1 MGEICMRFT
10 AYDIYETK
18 DDTLSRVRIDGG
30 LLFERLNKYPKIM
43 EDKESYAP
51 LYIHNYREYVLG
63 TLAQSYNTILT
74 KFDNNENTKKE
85 IELDDTSINDKTY
98 FYVNCKEMRLYI
110 QGKRYPTGLNSK
122 FALERLE
129 KIIGE
134 CLGKKIIFIKAKI
147 KYTIEE
153 IEEIFI
159 NSYVKRIAFTNLEG
173 LTLPKGAVLHNPRKD
188 LDEAMV
194 ESYNTYSAPVLDTI
208 DLKAKDGQKLSK
220 NPLAKIGMVL
230 SKENRYAKVFKS
242 MEIIEDGQKVDIKP
256 DGNEHKIIYVPKKDM
271 DDSYETYDR
280 VLKKSSRDY
289 QGRLDE

>member
-1 MGEICMRFT
+1 MRFT
-10 AYDIYETK
+10 AYDIYEVK
-18 DDTLSRVRIDGG
+18 DDTLLSIKANSG
-30 LLFERLNKYPKIM
+30 LLFDNLNKYPKVV

-51 LYIHNYREYVLG
+51 LYIHNYKEYILG

-74 KFDNNENTKKE
+74 KFDDNENTKKE
-85 IELDDTSINDKTY
+85 VELDDTSINDKTY
-98 FYVNCKEMRLYI
+98 FYVNCDEMRLYV
-110 QGKRYPTGLNSK
+110 QGKRYPTSLNLK
-122 FALERLE
+122 FTMERLE

-134 CLGKKIIFIKAKI
+134 CLEKKIIFIKAKI
-147 KYTIEE
+147 KYSIEE
-153 IEEIFI
+153 IEDIFT

-173 LTLPKGAVLHNPRKD
+173 LTLPKGSTLHNPRKD

-256 DGNEHKIIYVPKKDM
+256 DGNEHKIIYVPKKDL

-280 VLKKSSRDY
+280 ILKKSSRNY
-289 QGRLDE
+289 LGRLDE